1 VILFRHHFRESKSVE
16 LRQLTYFLAAAQT
29 QNFRKAAELCLV
41 AQPALS
47 RQIAALEMELG
58 IELFKRANQRVSL
71 TPAGRE
77 FAAYAQQALERLQEG
92 QQAMASILEG
102 QEGTV
107 LLGCIEPL
115 ATAFLANYFR
125 VFQQRYPRIH
135 LSVRVS
141 RTDDVLNMVEHAEVD
156 LGLIFHPTTQRE
168 VLVVKELFR
177 QPLQLLVPTEHPF
190 LQQKPDALS
199 LQQIL
204 TEPLVLPRPT
214 SRLRRVIDQALAQHG
229 LSCQPVVEIDSVA
242 GLKELV
248 KQGCGITLLPTALL
262 GDAPTAGQMSLIPL
276 PELSEQFIFAL
287 VYRASGPISPP
298 ARQFIRLLA
307 EATASGT

>member
-1 VILFRHHFRESKSVE
+1 ME
-16 LRQLTYFLAAAQT
+16 LRQLTYFLAAVQT

-47 RQIAALEMELG
+47 RQIAALERELG
-58 IELFKRANQRVSL
+58 LELFKRARQRVSL

-92 QQAMASILEG
+92 QQAIASILEG

-115 ATAFLANYFR
+115 ATAFLASYFR
-125 VFQQRYPRIH
+125 AFQQRYPRIR

-156 LGLIFHPTTQRE
+156 LGLIFHPTVQRE

-177 QPLQLLVPTEHPF
+177 QPLQLLVPDGHPF
-190 LQQKPDALS
+190 LQQDPATLS
-199 LQQIL
+199 LKQIL
-204 TEPLVLPRPT
+204 TEPMVLPRST
-214 SRLRRVIDQALAQHG
+214 SRLRRVIDQALTRHG
-229 LSCQPVVEIDSVA
+229 LSCQPVVEIDSVS

-248 KQGCGITLLPTALL
+248 KQGCGITLLPIALF
-262 GDAPTAGQMSLIPL
+262 GDPATTEKLSLISL
-276 PELSEQFIFAL
+276 SELTEQFIFAL
-287 VYRASGPISPP
+287 VYRASGPIAPP
-298 ARQFIRLLA
+298 ARQFIHLLTTSTVA
-307 EATASGT
+307 LAVADETFGARDE